1 MGKRV
6 WAYQSGHSGV
16 SLYILRIINPQNL
29 NYSIGNAKI
38 IVLSFEMRTILF
50 TGKGGVGKTTIS
62 AATGILASQYGH
74 RTIIISADAAHS
86 LSDVLKI
93 ELSDSPRKIAEH
105 LYAQEID
112 VQKEIEKNWGIIQ
125 EYLTKFF
132 SSQGMDN
139 IEADEMSVFP
149 GLEELFSLMQIKK
162 YHDSK
167 EFDLIIVDCAPTGDT
182 LRLLSAPEITNWYLK
197 HIFPIQRTAT
207 KAIRP
212 VANRVLPFPFPSD
225 DVFESINTIISQIQ
239 GLSDILRDSGNS
251 TIRLIVNPEKMV
263 IKEAQRAFTY
273 FNLFNYSV
281 DLIIVNKKIPEA
293 VKDPFF
299 KQWKIIQSEHE
310 KTIFERFS
318 PVPVREIN
326 LFKEEVVGIK
336 KLEKVGKIL
345 YKNEDP
351 ASIFYSE
358 KPFKIEKNGNNYTFS
373 INLPFVKKEEIDL
386 YQKGEEL
393 IIKAGK
399 YKRNILLPRVLINLK
414 IKEAKFKNHILSI
427 LFGRR

>member
-1 MGKRV
+1 
-6 WAYQSGHSGV
+6 
-16 SLYILRIINPQNL
+16 
-29 NYSIGNAKI
+29 
-38 IVLSFEMRTILF
+38 MRTILF

-86 LSDVLKI
+86 LSDVLEI
-93 ELSDSPRKIAEH
+93 ELSDFPRKITKN

-112 VQKEIEKNWGIIQ
+112 VQREIEKNWGTIQ

-132 SSQGMDN
+132 NSQGINN
-139 IEADEMSVFP
+139 IEADEMSIFP
-149 GLEELFSLMQIKK
+149 GMEELFSLMQIRK
-162 YHDSK
+162 YHDDK
-167 EFDLIIVDCAPTGDT
+167 KFDLIIIDCAPTGDT

-197 HIFPIQRTAT
+197 HIFPIQRTAA

-212 VANRVLPFPFPSD
+212 VASRVLPFPFPSD
-225 DVFESINTIISQIQ
+225 DVFESIKIITSQIQ
-239 GLSDILRDSGNS
+239 GLNDILRDSGNS

-281 DLIIVNKKIPEA
+281 DLIIVNKKIPET

-299 KQWKIIQSEHE
+299 KQWKIIQTEHR
-310 KTIFERFS
+310 KTISERFF
-318 PVPVREIN
+318 PIPIRELN
-326 LFKEEVVGIK
+326 LFEEEVVGIK
-336 KLEKVGKIL
+336 QLEKIGRIL
-345 YKNEDP
+345 YENEDP
-351 ASIFYSE
+351 TNIFYSE
-358 KPFKIEKNGNNYTFS
+358 KPFKIEKNGNVYNFS

-414 IKEAKFKNHILSI
+414 IKEAKFKDHTLSI
-427 LFGRR
+427 LFTRR